1 MDFIQWILFFLVV
14 QLIHFAGTWKL
25 YERAGRKAWEA
36 AIPIYNAIV
45 LTSIIKR
52 PKWWVVLLFF
62 PVVNQLMFPV
72 FWIET
77 TRSFGFNQRKDTL
90 LAVLTLGLYIY
101 YINYATDAAYKKDR
115 SLKPRTALGD
125 WVSAIAFAIIAATM
139 VHTYVMQ
146 PYTIPS
152 SSLEKT
158 LLTGDYLFVSK
169 FHYGA
174 RVPMTTVAFP
184 MIHDSIPFT
193 SKKSYLFSDDY
204 EQRTSSL
211 KNKLQLPYMRVPG
224 FQKIKRNEIVVFNQ
238 PADTLLDMNNFHP
251 DRNYYKPIDK
261 KTNLVKRCVGIPGD
275 SLEIRDGYVF
285 INGQKN
291 VLPDRSKLQFYHYIY
306 SKKGFSTEK
315 LKRYTGKEF
324 ERQYVL
330 TTNNDSQ
337 YQRLRIYLYLQ
348 SIGDRKFLVKT
359 DDKGISDDL
368 LNFIRSLR
376 VSCKEI
382 KPTVRRANLTEE
394 IADQLRKDSE
404 VDSVIRNFSP
414 KGELDA
420 SVFPHVASLQ
430 WNTDNFGPIY
440 IPKKGATVRLDESS
454 MPFYKRIISEYEG
467 NQLDIIGNQYF
478 INGERADSYTFQQDY
493 YWMMGD
499 NRQSSLDARMWGYV
513 PFDHVVGKPVFIW
526 FSKDDVNVGIRWERL
541 FTTVSGNGEP
551 VSYLKFFLIGLGLY
565 FVSSFVLKMKKKKA
579 KK

>member
-1 MDFIQWILFFLVV
+1 MVGCI
-14 QLIHFAGTWKL
+14 T
-25 YERAGRKAWEA
+25 
-36 AIPIYNAIV
+36 
-45 LTSIIKR
+45 
-52 PKWWVVLLFF
+52 FF

-261 KTNLVKRCVGIPGD
+261 KTNLVKRCVGSPGD

-337 YQRLRIYLYLQ
+337 YQSLSRYLYLQ

-526 FSKDDVNVGIRWERL
+526 FSKE
-541 FTTVSGNGEP
+541 
-551 VSYLKFFLIGLGLY
+551 
-565 FVSSFVLKMKKKKA
+565 
-579 KK
+579 

>member
-1 MDFIQWILFFLVV
+1 M
-14 QLIHFAGTWKL
+14 
-25 YERAGRKAWEA
+25 
-36 AIPIYNAIV
+36 
-45 LTSIIKR
+45 
-52 PKWWVVLLFF
+52 
-62 PVVNQLMFPV
+62 
-72 FWIET
+72 
-77 TRSFGFNQRKDTL
+77 
-90 LAVLTLGLYIY
+90 
-101 YINYATDAAYKKDR
+101 
-115 SLKPRTALGD
+115 
-125 WVSAIAFAIIAATM
+125 
-139 VHTYVMQ
+139 
-146 PYTIPS
+146 
-152 SSLEKT
+152 
-158 LLTGDYLFVSK
+158 
-169 FHYGA
+169 
-174 RVPMTTVAFP
+174 
-184 MIHDSIPFT
+184 
-193 SKKSYLFSDDY
+193 
-204 EQRTSSL
+204 
-211 KNKLQLPYMRVPG
+211 
-224 FQKIKRNEIVVFNQ
+224 
-238 PADTLLDMNNFHP
+238 
-251 DRNYYKPIDK
+251 
-261 KTNLVKRCVGIPGD
+261 
-275 SLEIRDGYVF
+275 
-285 INGQKN
+285 
-291 VLPDRSKLQFYHYIY
+291 
-306 SKKGFSTEK
+306 
-315 LKRYTGKEF
+315 
-324 ERQYVL
+324 
-330 TTNNDSQ
+330 
-337 YQRLRIYLYLQ
+337 
-348 SIGDRKFLVKT
+348 KT

-526 FSKDDVNVGIRWERL
+526 FSKDDVNGGIRWERL

>member
-1 MDFIQWILFFLVV
+1 
-14 QLIHFAGTWKL
+14 
-25 YERAGRKAWEA
+25 
-36 AIPIYNAIV
+36 
-45 LTSIIKR
+45 
-52 PKWWVVLLFF
+52 
-62 PVVNQLMFPV
+62 
-72 FWIET
+72 
-77 TRSFGFNQRKDTL
+77 
-90 LAVLTLGLYIY
+90 
-101 YINYATDAAYKKDR
+101 
-115 SLKPRTALGD
+115 
-125 WVSAIAFAIIAATM
+125 
-139 VHTYVMQ
+139 
-146 PYTIPS
+146 
-152 SSLEKT
+152 
-158 LLTGDYLFVSK
+158 
-169 FHYGA
+169 
-174 RVPMTTVAFP
+174 
-184 MIHDSIPFT
+184 
-193 SKKSYLFSDDY
+193 
-204 EQRTSSL
+204 
-211 KNKLQLPYMRVPG
+211 MRVPG

-337 YQRLRIYLYLQ
+337 YQRLRRYLYLQ

-526 FSKDDVNVGIRWERL
+526 FSKDDVNGGIRWERL

-565 FVSSFVLKMKKKKA
+565 FVSSFVLKNEKEES
-579 KK
+579 

>member
-1 MDFIQWILFFLVV
+1 MKECALTYVNQQKNKTIHMTNNLHPEKKPKGIINWFIHNHVAANILMFLFIIGGIISVKSMRTETFPSIDPKIITVSVAYPGATPYEIADSITSRIEEEVVGIEGVKRVASTATEGVGSINVELLDFSDPDNVYNEVETAVNSLIDFPPKNAQRPIISKMRVTPNVMTLAIHGNVNEYTIKHWAETIEDELRQGSGVALTQTWGIRDYQISVEIPESSLRQYNLTFNQISKAIQDFSEDVPAGSIESNQGDILFRV
-14 QLIHFAGTWKL
+14 Q
-25 YERAGRKAWEA
+25 E
-36 AIPIYNAIV
+36 
-45 LTSIIKR
+45 KR
-52 PKWWVVLLFF
+52 
-62 PVVNQLMFPV
+62 
-72 FWIET
+72 
-77 TRSFGFNQRKDTL
+77 
-90 LAVLTLGLYIY
+90 
-101 YINYATDAAYKKDR
+101 
-115 SLKPRTALGD
+115 
-125 WVSAIAFAIIAATM
+125 
-139 VHTYVMQ
+139 H
-146 PYTIPS
+146 
-152 SSLEKT
+152 
-158 LLTGDYLFVSK
+158 
-169 FHYGA
+169 
-174 RVPMTTVAFP
+174 
-184 MIHDSIPFT
+184 
-193 SKKSYLFSDDY
+193 
-204 EQRTSSL
+204 
-211 KNKLQLPYMRVPG
+211 
-224 FQKIKRNEIVVFNQ
+224 
-238 PADTLLDMNNFHP
+238 
-251 DRNYYKPIDK
+251 
-261 KTNLVKRCVGIPGD
+261 
-275 SLEIRDGYVF
+275 
-285 INGQKN
+285 
-291 VLPDRSKLQFYHYIY
+291 
-306 SKKGFSTEK
+306 
-315 LKRYTGKEF
+315 TGKEF